1 MGVENS
7 AQRALYIHAD
17 MVSSDAL
24 RSVKLMQTK
33 RFVTYL
39 YAALQRKKTNK
50 LLARWERRW
59 KRSVLFNRNM
69 SGSSSQVSIGP
80 KIYPR
85 WRLKMAF
92 NIFNNIVTL
101 LREIRTHDKISSL
114 LLDWRLDV
122 FYVNLRNEKN
132 SDDSNEEN
140 SDDSNDEDYVPI
152 RPTKK
157 KKKKNYKCGH
167 CGVKNDHYITTCP
180 KKKAIEE
187 RNANFVSAMSA
198 AMGLDELD

>member
-1 MGVENS
+1 MQDTRFTMGVENS
-7 AQRALYIHAD
+7 AMRALYIHTD

-24 RSVKLMQTK
+24 RRVKLMQTK
-33 RFVTYL
+33 RFVSYL
-39 YAALQRKKTNK
+39 YTALQRMKTNK
-50 LLARWERRW
+50 LLARWALRRRLQAHQLW
-59 KRSVLFNRNM
+59 SDKHPSTHA
-69 SGSSSQVSIGP
+69 
-80 KIYPR
+80 R
-85 WRLKMAF
+85 WRLRMAF

-101 LREIRTHDKISSL
+101 LREAETHDKVSTL
-114 LLDWRLDV
+114 LLDWRFDV
-122 FYVNLRNEKN
+122 FCFNLR
-132 SDDSNEEN
+132 NEEN

-152 RPTKK
+152 RPTK

>member
-1 MGVENS
+1 MM
-7 AQRALYIHAD
+7 HHTD
-17 MVSSDAL
+17 
-24 RSVKLMQTK
+24 T
-33 RFVTYL
+33 
-39 YAALQRKKTNK
+39 AAWVLNVIKMKK
-50 LLARWERRW
+50 LLSRWGEHTLSSRLSNSMS
-59 KRSVLFNRNM
+59 RSQTRVLQMAVM
-69 SGSSSQVSIGP
+69 SSAWTSNHSCAIAESREMR
-80 KIYPR
+80 K
-85 WRLKMAF
+85 AF

-101 LREIRTHDKISSL
+101 LREAETHDKISSL
-114 LLDWRLDV
+114 LLDWRFDV
-122 FYVNLRNEKN
+122 FCFNLR
-132 SDDSNEEN
+132 NEEN

>member
-1 MGVENS
+1 M
-7 AQRALYIHAD
+7 
-17 MVSSDAL
+17 SSKIVAYEQLWEACRDV
-24 RSVKLMQTK
+24 RLMQTK
-33 RFVTYL
+33 RFVTHL
-39 YAALQRKKTNK
+39 YAALQRKKVNK

-101 LREIRTHDKISSL
+101 LRKAETHDKISSL
-114 LLDWRLDV
+114 LLDWRFDV
-122 FYVNLRNEKN
+122 FCFNLR
-132 SDDSNEEN
+132 NEEN
-140 SDDSNDEDYVPI
+140 SDDPNDEDYVPV
-152 RPTKK
+152 RPKK
-157 KKKKNYKCGH
+157 KKKKNYSCGH
-167 CGVKNDHYITTCP
+167 CGMKNDHYITTCP